1 MKTGDHGCDPRARC
15 NRVVNANAPKAPW
28 YVRQNS
34 SRQQLGRAYPA
45 AMISSSVPATL
56 DHHSTAL
63 FRSTR
68 TSTGSHPGRN
78 NLESKA
84 GVCHYSPSVAR
95 EPHILLERK
104 RRWAP
109 AMGPFQHERAAKLQK
124 IRPPPRAQEIP
135 PCLSTQLELDL
146 QPALLADALLNSLHR
161 FFTRT
166 EFTCRIESLDQEI
179 TI

>member
-1 MKTGDHGCDPRARC
+1 MKTRDHGCDPRAEC
-15 NRVVNANAPKAPW
+15 NRCVNANAPTAPW
-28 YVRQNS
+28 YVCQNS

-45 AMISSSVPATL
+45 AVISSSVPATL

-68 TSTGSHPGRN
+68 TSTGSHPDRN

-84 GVCHYSPSVAR
+84 GVCHYSSAVAR
-95 EPHILLERK
+95 EPHISPERK

-109 AMGPFQHERAAKLQK
+109 ATGPFQHGRAPKLQK
-124 IRPPPRAQEIP
+124 IHPPPRAREIP

-146 QPALLADALLNSLHR
+146 QPAMLADVLLDSLHR

>member
-1 MKTGDHGCDPRARC
+1 MKTRDHGCDPRAEC
-15 NRVVNANAPKAPW
+15 NRAVNANAPTAPW

-34 SRQQLGRAYPA
+34 SRQQLGRAYLA
-45 AMISSSVPATL
+45 LMISSSVPATL

-63 FRSTR
+63 FRSRR

-84 GVCHYSPSVAR
+84 GVCHYSPAVAR
-95 EPHILLERK
+95 EPHILPER
-104 RRWAP
+104 RRHWAP
-109 AMGPFQHERAAKLQK
+109 ATGPFQRGRAPKPQK
-124 IRPPPRAQEIP
+124 IRPPPGAQEIP
-135 PCLSTQLELDL
+135 PCLSAQLELDL
-146 QPALLADALLNSLHR
+146 RPALLADALLDTLHR

-166 EFTCRIESLDQEI
+166 EFTCGIESLDHEI